1 MIFFTL
7 ILSVDLFSIIP
18 RLVHD
23 VMLCDFELIK
33 YAIFEFQKLSLPKRG
48 YGKRKTFFGNELYLH
63 ENKILQQLGSGI
75 LNC

>member
-7 ILSVDLFSIIP
+7 ILPVDLFSIIP

-33 YAIFEFQKLSLPKRG
+33 YAIFEFQKRSLPKRG
-48 YGKRKTFFGNELYLH
+48 YGKRKTFFENELYLH
-63 ENKILQQLGSGI
+63 ENKNLEQLRNGL